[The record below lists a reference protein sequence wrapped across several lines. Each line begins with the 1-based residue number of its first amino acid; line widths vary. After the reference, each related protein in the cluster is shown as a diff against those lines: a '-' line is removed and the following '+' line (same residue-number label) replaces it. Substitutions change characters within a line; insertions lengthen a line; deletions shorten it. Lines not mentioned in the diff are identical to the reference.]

1 MTKQEARRQ
10 LNIGYLLFILG
21 IIIGYAFHLK
31 QISPIGLGY
40 LIWSTYW
47 GYRLAYRPV
56 KELIYHYLNRTPVTI
71 TANSIWDFW
80 DKVHEFNLIMEF
92 IMFFICY
99 FVGALGG
106 GIYMQIKLSRIAY
119 F

>member
-1 MTKQEARRQ
+1 MSKQEARSQ
-10 LNIGYLLFILG
+10 LNMGYMLFIIG
-21 IIIGYAFHLK
+21 VIIGYAFQIT
-31 QISPIGLGY
+31 QISPFGLGY

-47 GYRLAYRPV
+47 GYRLAYKPI
-56 KELIYHYLNRTPVTI
+56 KEIIYRHMFKTPVVI
-71 TANSIWDFW
+71 TAKSILDYIRKIH
-80 DKVHEFNLIMEF
+80 DFNLFIEA

>member
-10 LNIGYLLFILG
+10 LNIGYLLFIIGVIL
-21 IIIGYAFHLK
+21 GYALNIT
-31 QISPIGLGY
+31 QISPFGLGY

-56 KELIYHYLNRTPVTI
+56 KEFIYKLIYGTPVVI
-71 TANSIWDFW
+71 TADSIRDVI
-80 DKVHEFNLIMEF
+80 DKAFEFNLIIEF
-92 IMFFICY
+92 ILFIICY
-99 FVGALGG
+99 LIGALGG